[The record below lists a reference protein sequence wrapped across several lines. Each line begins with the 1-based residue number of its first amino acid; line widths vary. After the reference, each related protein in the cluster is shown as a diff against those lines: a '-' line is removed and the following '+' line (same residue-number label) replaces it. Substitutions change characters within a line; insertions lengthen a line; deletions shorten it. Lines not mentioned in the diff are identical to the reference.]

1 MEDRRVT
8 IERVSANDVKPNIA
22 GDRLSARQQFRRRPA
37 SYTMAT
43 NPSDQKFI
51 AFMISVSG
59 VGKTDHVVELACGSG
74 TTTLAFAER
83 CGRAIGIDVAEEPL
97 QLARRAA
104 VERSLGNVD
113 FILSEVERLSFAD
126 DTFNGALC
134 RFSFHHFVNPA
145 RVFAE
150 LARVVA
156 PGGWM
161 VIADLVASEDP
172 AKAELHNQMER
183 LCDPTHCR
191 ALPISEFER
200 MFAGHG
206 FRTAL
211 KVERDARLTLD
222 DWIRFG
228 GASPENA
235 LKLRELAAAAID
247 QDRAG
252 LRFTRDGDQ
261 IRLVHNSVSFVIE
274 KE

>member
-1 MEDRRVT
+1 MSDRT
-8 IERVSANDVKPNIA
+8 STNALTLETA
-22 GDRLSARQQFRRRPA
+22 GNRLTARQQFQRRPTA
-37 SYTMAT
+37 YVMPTS
-43 NPSDQKFI
+43 PFDHKFI
-51 AFMISVSG
+51 AFMISISG
-59 VGKTDHVVELACGSG
+59 VSKTDQVVEIACGRG

-83 CGRAIGIDVAEEPL
+83 CGHAIGVDVAEEPL
-97 QLARRAA
+97 RLAQTAA
-104 VERSLGNVD
+104 AERSISNVD
-113 FILSEVERLSFAD
+113 FILSEVERLSFDD

-161 VIADLVASEDP
+161 VIADMVASEDP
-172 AKAELHNQMER
+172 TKAEFHNRMER
-183 LCDPTHCR
+183 LCDPTHSR
-191 ALPISEFER
+191 TLSGSEFER
-200 MFAGHG
+200 MFADHG

>member
-1 MEDRRVT
+1 VT
-8 IERVSANDVKPNIA
+8 SERSFAGGSAAEAVGNH
-22 GDRLSARQQFRRRPA
+22 LSARLQFRRRPA
-37 SYTMAT
+37 AYAMPT

-59 VGKTDHVVELACGSG
+59 VGKTDHVVEIACGSG
-74 TTTLAFAER
+74 STILAFAER
-83 CGRAIGIDVAEEPL
+83 CERAIGVDVAEEPL
-97 QLARRAA
+97 QLARTAA
-104 VERSLGNVD
+104 VARNVSNVD
-113 FILSEVERLSFAD
+113 FILSEVERLSFD
-126 DTFNGALC
+126 DHTFSGALC
-134 RFSFHHFVNPA
+134 RFSFHHFVKPE

-156 PGGWM
+156 PDGWM
-161 VIADLVASEDP
+161 VIADMVASEDP
-172 AKAELHNQMER
+172 VKAELHNQMER
-183 LCDPTHCR
+183 LCDPTHSR
-191 ALPISEFER
+191 TLPISEFER
-200 MFAGHG
+200 MFAENG

-211 KVERDARLTLD
+211 KVERDARLTLA

-235 LKLRELAAAAID
+235 VKLRDLAEAAVD

-252 LRFTRDGDQ
+252 LKFTRDGDQ

>member
-1 MEDRRVT
+1 VT
-8 IERVSANDVKPNIA
+8 SDLISTDDLVPGAA
-22 GDRLSARQQFRRRPA
+22 GNRLTARQQLQRRPA
-37 SYTMAT
+37 AYVMPAS
-43 NPSDQKFI
+43 PFDQKFI
-51 AFMISVSG
+51 AFMISISG
-59 VGKTDHVVELACGSG
+59 VSKSDQVVEIACGGG

-83 CGRAIGIDVAEEPL
+83 CGHAIGVDVAEEPL
-97 QLARRAA
+97 RLARTAA
-104 VERSLGNVD
+104 AERNVSNVD
-113 FILSEVERLSFAD
+113 FILSEVERLSFDD

-161 VIADLVASEDP
+161 VIADMVASEDP
-172 AKAELHNQMER
+172 AKAELHNRMER
-183 LCDPTHCR
+183 LCDPTHSR
-191 ALPISEFER
+191 TLPGSEFER
-200 MFAGHG
+200 MFSEHG
-206 FRTAL
+206 FRIAL

-235 LKLRELAAAAID
+235 AKLRELAAAAVD

>member
-1 MEDRRVT
+1 VT
-8 IERVSANDVKPNIA
+8 DEQIANGGLISETA
-22 GDRLSARQQFRRRPA
+22 GNHLTARQQFRRRPA
-37 SYTMAT
+37 AYAMPAS
-43 NPSDQKFI
+43 SFDQKFI
-51 AFMISVSG
+51 AFLISISG
-59 VGKTDHVVELACGSG
+59 VAKTDQVVEIACGGGS
-74 TTTLAFAER
+74 TTLAFAER
-83 CGRAIGIDVAEEPL
+83 CGYAIGVDVAEEPL
-97 QLARRAA
+97 QMARIAA
-104 VERSLGNVD
+104 AERNVHNAA
-113 FILSEVERLSFAD
+113 FILSEVERLSID
-126 DTFNGALC
+126 DAAFNGALC
-134 RFSFHHFVNPA
+134 RFSFHHFVNPD

-161 VIADLVASEDP
+161 VISDMVSSEDP
-172 AKAELHNQMER
+172 AKAAFHNQMER
-183 LCDPTHCR
+183 LCDPTHAR
-191 ALPISEFER
+191 TLPASEFER
-200 MFAGHG
+200 MFAEHG

-235 LKLRELAAAAID
+235 AKLRELAAAAVD

-261 IRLVHNSVSFVIE
+261 IRLVHNSISFVIE

>member
-1 MEDRRVT
+1 MTSDSIST
-8 IERVSANDVKPNIA
+8 NDPVPGAA
-22 GDRLSARQQFRRRPA
+22 GNRLTARQQFQRRPA
-37 SYTMAT
+37 AYSMPTS
-43 NPSDQKFI
+43 PFDQKFI
-51 AFMISVSG
+51 AFMISISG
-59 VGKTDHVVELACGSG
+59 VSKTDQVVEIACGGG
-74 TTTLAFAER
+74 TTTLGFAER
-83 CGRAIGIDVAEEPL
+83 CGHAIGVDVAEEPL
-97 QLARRAA
+97 RLARTAA
-104 VERSLGNVD
+104 AERNVSNVD
-113 FILSEVERLSFAD
+113 FILSEVERLSFD
-126 DTFNGALC
+126 DGTFNGALC

-161 VIADLVASEDP
+161 VIADMVASEDP
-172 AKAELHNQMER
+172 AKAELHNRMER
-183 LCDPTHCR
+183 LCDPTHSR
-191 ALPISEFER
+191 TLPGSEFER
-200 MFAGHG
+200 MFSERG

-228 GASPENA
+228 GASPANA
-235 LKLRELAAAAID
+235 AMLRELAAAAVD

>member
-1 MEDRRVT
+1 MTTERTSTNGVILETDR
-8 IERVSANDVKPNIA
+8 P
-22 GDRLSARQQFRRRPA
+22 RLTARQQFRRRPA
-37 SYTMAT
+37 AYAMPT
-43 NPSDQKFI
+43 NPYDQKLI

-59 VGKTDHVVELACGSG
+59 VGKTDHVVELACGNG

-83 CGRAIGIDVAEEPL
+83 CGHAFGVDVAEEPL
-97 QLARRAA
+97 LLARTAA
-104 VERSLGNVD
+104 AERSVGNVD
-113 FILSEVERLSFAD
+113 FILSEVERLSFDD

-134 RFSFHHFVNPA
+134 RFSFHHFVNPS

-161 VIADLVASEDP
+161 VIADMVASEDP
-172 AKAELHNQMER
+172 AKAEFHNRMER
-183 LCDPTHCR
+183 LCDPTHSR
-191 ALPISEFER
+191 TLPGSEFER
-200 MFAGHG
+200 MFAEHG

-228 GASPENA
+228 GASPESA
-235 LKLRELAAAAID
+235 AKLRELAAAALD
-247 QDRAG
+247 KDRAG
-252 LRFTRDGDQ
+252 LKFTRDGDQ

>member
-1 MEDRRVT
+1 MT
-8 IERVSANDVKPNIA
+8 SERATTSDIA
-22 GDRLSARQQFRRRPA
+22 DGNTSNRLTARQQFRRRPA
-37 SYTMAT
+37 AYAMPAS
-43 NPSDQKFI
+43 PFDQKFI
-51 AFMISVSG
+51 AFMISISG
-59 VGKTDHVVELACGSG
+59 VGKTDQVVELACGSG
-74 TTTLAFAER
+74 NTTLAFAQR
-83 CGRAIGIDVAEEPL
+83 CGRAIGVDVIEEPL
-97 QLARRAA
+97 QVARGAA
-104 VERSLGNVD
+104 AERKLMNVD
-113 FILSEVERLSFAD
+113 FIISEVERLSFD
-126 DTFNGALC
+126 DGTFTGALC

-161 VIADLVASEDP
+161 VIADMVASEDP
-172 AKAELHNQMER
+172 AKAEFHNQMER
-183 LCDPTHCR
+183 LCDPTHSR
-191 ALPISEFER
+191 TLPGSEFER
-200 MFAGHG
+200 MFTEHG
-206 FRTAL
+206 FRVAM
-211 KVERDARLTLD
+211 KVDRDARLTLD

-235 LKLRELAAAAID
+235 VRLREMAAAGAD